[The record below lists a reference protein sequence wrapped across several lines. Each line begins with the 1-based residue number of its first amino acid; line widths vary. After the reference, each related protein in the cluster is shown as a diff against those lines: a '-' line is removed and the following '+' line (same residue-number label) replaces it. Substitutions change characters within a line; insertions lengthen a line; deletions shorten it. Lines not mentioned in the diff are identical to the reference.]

1 MGYPENLLKKLY
13 KSSNVLQVAP
23 KAKITKNEEIRK
35 LEVQKDLTI
44 EIAKISENKEKT
56 HELEIQK
63 EVATEISEHSGEFTM
78 RSKSPLKWL
87 KKHQKTIQ
95 EDHEL
100 GKKQTGEELF
110 CSFLKKRRQ
119 FVKSIQKLQGE
130 QVKMISYTVMQQWWK
145 PPGQQAIQK
154 VKKWPPVTSKAKI
167 TGKKKKSHE
176 LEIQK
181 DVATEISEAL
191 KVKRWPKH
199 QFTPQASVHSLQK
212 CSILH
217 LPTQLPA
224 LTSSIV
230 VDDGGVEQPDKVVF
244 ILKSGNRSARPSH
257 VVISEQAKEKNT
269 QNEQITDKLSEE
281 EPEKEQESRKENL
294 RHLIIGGS
302 NSRIS
307 TQESETFNELLPD
320 KTLSKKA
327 HWEYQEQT
335 TSAPLLSDFWSS
347 NDNYFLQG
355 DAFEAEVQKQL
366 AHLIP
371 NEPMRNLIA
380 HLIHMIKMDC
390 RELTIQKPC
399 DFFHR

>member
-1 MGYPENLLKKLY
+1 MGSPENLLKELY

-35 LEVQKDLTI
+35 LEVQKHLTI

-87 KKHQKTIQ
+87 KKHPKTIQ

-130 QVKMISYTVMQQWWK
+130 Q
-145 PPGQQAIQK
+145 
-154 VKKWPPVTSKAKI
+154 
-167 TGKKKKSHE
+167 
-176 LEIQK
+176 
-181 DVATEISEAL
+181 
-191 KVKRWPKH
+191 
-199 QFTPQASVHSLQK
+199 K

-230 VDDGGVEQPDKVVF
+230 VDDDGVEQPDKVVF

-257 VVISEQAKEKNT
+257 V
-269 QNEQITDKLSEE
+269 
-281 EPEKEQESRKENL
+281 
-294 RHLIIGGS
+294 
-302 NSRIS
+302 
-307 TQESETFNELLPD
+307 ESETFNKLLPD
-320 KTLSKKA
+320 KALSNKV

-335 TSAPLLSDFWSS
+335 TSAPLISDFWSS
-347 NDNYFLQG
+347 IDNYFLQG
-355 DAFEAEVQKQL
+355 HVFEAEVQKQL
-366 AHLIP
+366 AHLIL

-380 HLIHMIKMDC
+380 HLICMIKVDC